1 MGIRT
6 WILLK
11 HGKTRHEKKTNKTM
25 TRSRA
30 LSSASRRRSR
40 SRSAARP
47 RSRSRAKSPSPV
59 PQAERNTREMPWEK
73 EYRKQTGERH
83 SGHSQDDI
91 AHPFRRQVSV
101 YKQLALQ
108 AIEADD
114 GKSGKKSRRTSSA
127 ADCDIDPATYARLC
141 YWKSDRQDI
150 EGPRFKGASAPRK
163 SSVLSPV
170 AENPKATGK
179 KRSKSMSPSA
189 VRKVKKSPK
198 KKSPKKSSTKK
209 RPKQPKKPSSELVR
223 QPTVEVSTPRSPTV
237 QGPAPEP
244 ASKEATPEFA
254 VDTKPVMEVHRPS
267 MDKFRKF
274 NLMKRRRSK
283 SIAPE
288 PISRSNTV
296 KSSGEDVVVLE
307 EIKAPLS
314 QRHSKIVYDKEQ
326 TPEVFENFAEAQ
338 FDIKK
343 AKLKKTRS
351 GRKFQPR
358 KAALSVHDNQTQ
370 LEEPEKEVVA
380 LASGEASV
388 QQDKDALARGKSAV
402 SIKAPKVEKVRL
414 ARSKSTTVLKEPIK
428 AVEEPVKLAAEEC
441 STQLAEP
448 EKEVVRFSRSKS
460 TCVLKEPKKVVPEP
474 VKLSVGKTT
483 KIAVKGDKVKLVKSK
498 ATTVLKEP
506 KKPVVEPVRLTLSE
520 NATELAEPVKQ
531 PAEIVKLHR
540 SKFTTV
546 LKQPK
551 KVVPEPIKLGLTES
565 STELKEPT
573 KPVEEPV
580 KLVRSKHAIRIK
592 APVKKVEAEN
602 EFTHITEKAK
612 LSRACCGHAF
622 EEKKVV
628 SPKVHLVKDSQDIT
642 VVVKEEKL
650 VASKTGVAL
659 REPTKPETKLVLSNT
674 SRSVDQDK
682 VTLEL
687 NNMSR
692 DFKKDAVVVVENGL
706 DIEEEY
712 DWSYLK
718 WYAGGIATHYLLSGN
733 KRASVHHHHTKKNSG
748 RKN

>member
-1 MGIRT
+1 
-6 WILLK
+6 
-11 HGKTRHEKKTNKTM
+11 M
-25 TRSRA
+25 TRSRG

-40 SRSAARP
+40 SRSAARQ
-47 RSRSRAKSPSPV
+47 RSRSRAKSPTPA

-73 EYRKQTGERH
+73 ENKKQMGERN
-83 SGHSQDDI
+83 SGCSQDDI

-108 AIEADD
+108 AIEADENSPTV
-114 GKSGKKSRRTSSA
+114 KRGKKSRRTSSA
-127 ADCDIDPATYARLC
+127 ADCDIDLATYARLC
-141 YWKSDRQDI
+141 YWKSDRQEI
-150 EGPRFKGASAPRK
+150 EGPRFKGVSAPRK

-198 KKSPKKSSTKK
+198 KSPKKSSTKK
-209 RPKQPKKPSSELVR
+209 RPKQPKNPSSVLVR

-283 SIAPE
+283 SIAPQ
-288 PISRSNTV
+288 PISRSNSV

-448 EKEVVRFSRSKS
+448 EKEVVRLSRSKA
-460 TCVLKEPKKVVPEP
+460 TCVLKEPKKVVLEP

-483 KIAVKGDKVKLVKSK
+483 EVAVKGDKVKLVKSK

-520 NATELAEPVKQ
+520 NATELAEPVKE

-551 KVVPEPIKLGLTES
+551 KVVPEPIKLALTES

-580 KLVRSKHAIRIK
+580 KLVRSKQAIRIK
-592 APVKKVEAEN
+592 APVKKVVKLVEAEN

-642 VVVKEEKL
+642 VVVEEEKL

-674 SRSVDQDK
+674 SRSVEQDN

-692 DFKKDAVVVVENGL
+692 DFAKDAVVVVENGL

-733 KRASVHHHHTKKNSG
+733 KRASVHHHHTRKPSG

>member
-1 MGIRT
+1 MG
-6 WILLK
+6 
-11 HGKTRHEKKTNKTM
+11 
-25 TRSRA
+25 
-30 LSSASRRRSR
+30 
-40 SRSAARP
+40 
-47 RSRSRAKSPSPV
+47 
-59 PQAERNTREMPWEK
+59 
-73 EYRKQTGERH
+73 
-83 SGHSQDDI
+83 
-91 AHPFRRQVSV
+91 
-101 YKQLALQ
+101 
-108 AIEADD
+108 
-114 GKSGKKSRRTSSA
+114 
-127 ADCDIDPATYARLC
+127 C

-150 EGPRFKGASAPRK
+150 EGPRFKGVSAPRK

-448 EKEVVRFSRSKS
+448 EK
-460 TCVLKEPKKVVPEP
+460 
-474 VKLSVGKTT
+474 LSVGKTT
-483 KIAVKGDKVKLVKSK
+483 EIAVKGDKVKLVKSR